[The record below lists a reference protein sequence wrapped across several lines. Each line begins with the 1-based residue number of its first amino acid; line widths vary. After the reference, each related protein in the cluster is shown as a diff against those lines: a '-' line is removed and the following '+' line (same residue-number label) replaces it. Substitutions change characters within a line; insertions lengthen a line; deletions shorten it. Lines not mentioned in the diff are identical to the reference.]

1 MGAAGCHFHK
11 ALAVLRHGGTS
22 YYPSSASDDQ
32 TKLSET
38 WRHVISDGRFTSP
51 SALQQLF

>member
-11 ALAVLRHGGTS
+11 ALAVLRHGGTG

-38 WRHVISDGRFTSP
+38 WRRVISDGRFTSP